1 MSISVVANAQKQSR
15 FITLAK
21 GGNIE
26 VTAHLSNVGQI
37 VCRAYCNS
45 DNMPK
50 SGTIYAKVSYVDK
63 NGNST
68 NQMITMLFDNIGK
81 DSWGNK
87 NALKH
92 DYKEAWYGKDCDI
105 RKITDFNVEKGT
117 IYY

>member
-1 MSISVVANAQKQSR
+1 MCISVVANAQKQSR
-15 FITLAK
+15 FINLPK

-26 VTAHLSNVGQI
+26 VTAHLSNAHQI

-68 NQMITMLFDNIGK
+68 NQTITILFDNIGK
-81 DSWGNK
+81 DSWGYN
-87 NALKH
+87 NAVKY
-92 DYKEAWYGKDCDI
+92 DYQEVWYGKDRDI
-105 RKITDFNVEKGT
+105 RKITDFNVEKGD